1 MRLEGKVAVITGAGP
16 GNGIGR
22 AIALA
27 FSKEGAKLSLNYL
40 EGNNNDKATFYAE
53 LKDYETSVCVVEG
66 DISKEDTAKELI
78 ETTLEKYGRIDIL
91 VNNAGISTPALLKDM
106 TVSNWDRMIEVNL
119 RSVFLTTRFALPSM
133 ISQRFGRII
142 NISSQVAQKGSIEH
156 CHYAAA
162 KAGIIGF
169 TKSLAMEV
177 GEYGITA
184 NCIAPGPIMTQLM
197 NEVSDNWRSKKMKEL
212 VIPRFGNPDE
222 VAPTAVF
229 LASSPDGNLYTGQT
243 LGPNCGDVML

>member
-1 MRLEGKVAVITGAGP
+1 MKLKGKVAVITGAGP

-27 FSKEGAKLSLNYL
+27 FAREGAVLSLNYL
-40 EGNNNDKATFYAE
+40 ANNEEMKQRFSEE
-53 LKDYETSVCVVEG
+53 LKDYESEICVVEG
-66 DISKEDTAKELI
+66 DISKEETAEKLI
-78 ETTLEKYGRIDIL
+78 STTVKKFGRIDIL
-91 VNNAGISTPALLKDM
+91 VNNAGISTPSLLKDM
-106 TVSNWDRMIEVNL
+106 SIANWDRMIKVNL
-119 RSVFLTTRFALPSM
+119 RSAFLTTKFAISYM
-133 ISQRFGRII
+133 ISQKSGRII

-177 GEYGITA
+177 GGYGITA
-184 NCIAPGPIMTQLM
+184 NCIAPGPIMTPLM
-197 NEVSDNWRSKKMKEL
+197 NEVSDEWRNKKLSEL
-212 VIPRFGNPDE
+212 VLPTFGKPDE

>member
-22 AIALA
+22 EITRA
-27 FSKEGAKLSLNYL
+27 FAKEGAKLSLNYL
-40 EGNNNDKATFYAE
+40 ANDNKVKEKFYEE
-53 LKDYETSVCVVEG
+53 LEDYGTTVCVVEG
-66 DISKEDTAKELI
+66 DISKEDTAKKLI
-78 ETTLEKYGRIDIL
+78 TTTIEEYGKIDIL

-106 TVSNWDRMIEVNL
+106 PISNWDRMMEVNL
-119 RSVFLTTRFALPSM
+119 RSIFLTTKFAIPHM
-133 ISQRFGRII
+133 ISQESGRII
-142 NISSQVAQKGSIEH
+142 NISSQVAQKGSVEH

-169 TKSLAMEV
+169 TKSIAMEL
-177 GEYGITA
+177 GEHGITA

-197 NEVSDNWRSKKMKEL
+197 NEVSEDWRDKKMKEL
-212 VIPRFGNPDE
+212 VIPKFGTANE

-229 LASSPDGNLYTGQT
+229 LATSPDGNLYTGQT